1 MRKTLLLLTS
11 SALLLSGC
19 ASAEPPAELTGY
31 ALLSEGLSANCESVG
46 SGSEV
51 EQIKVEGEFNAEPAV
66 TFPTP
71 LGIDGMQT
79 IEVIKGTGGKIVGN
93 QRVALHY
100 AVYNAGTGEKFQGS
114 EFGGEEYVAQDL
126 LTNSNP
132 NYCSA
137 LVGMSVGSRAA
148 ILMGAADAHANMGI
162 PSLGVGQ
169 NDALIF
175 VFDIVDAF
183 LPRAN
188 GEAKA
193 AEAGFPTVILDPKTG
208 QPGIQILKT
217 DAPTEF
223 MKSVLIEGRGE
234 EIQIGDVAVM
244 HYAGWTW
251 DGTQFDES
259 WSSGT
264 PAAFEISSTGLIEG
278 FVQAV
283 EGAKVG
289 SQVIAII
296 PPELGY
302 GEAGSGAI
310 GPNSTLIFVIDILGK
325 E

>member
-1 MRKTLLLLTS
+1 MRKSIFLIS
-11 SALLLSGC
+11 CSALLLAGC
-19 ASAEPPAELTGY
+19 SSAPAVELTGY
-31 ALLSEGLSANCESVG
+31 ALLSDGLSANCESVG
-46 SGSEV
+46 AGSSV
-51 EQIKVEGEFNAEPAV
+51 EQIKVEGEFNAEPTV

-71 LGIDGMQT
+71 LQIEGMET
-79 IEVIKGTGGKIVGN
+79 KEVIVGTGGKIVGN

-114 EFGGEEYVAQDL
+114 EFGSAEFVAQDL

-137 LVGMSVGSRAA
+137 LVGMSVGSRAVV
-148 ILMGAADAHANMGI
+148 LMGAADAHANQGI
-162 PSLGVGQ
+162 PSLGVGPE
-169 NDALIF
+169 DAIIF
-175 VFDIVDAF
+175 IFDIIDAY

-188 GEAKA
+188 GETVPA
-193 AEAGFPTVILDPKTG
+193 AAGFPTVILDPATG
-208 QPGIQILKT
+208 QPGIQVLKT
-217 DAPTEF
+217 DAPAEF

-234 EIQIGDVAVM
+234 TIEIGDVAVM

-278 FVQAV
+278 FVKAV
-283 EGAKVG
+283 EGAKIG
-289 SQVIAII
+289 SQIIAVI
-296 PPELGY
+296 PPDLGY

-310 GPNSTLIFVIDILGK
+310 APNSTLIFVIDILGK

>member
-1 MRKTLLLLTS
+1 MRKSILLISS
-11 SALLLSGC
+11 SALLLAGC
-19 ASAEPPAELTGY
+19 ATQPQVELTGY
-31 ALLSEGLSANCESVG
+31 ALLSEGLTANCESVG
-46 SGSEV
+46 SGTAV
-51 EQIKVEGEFNAEPAV
+51 EQIKVEGEFNTEPKV

-71 LGIDGMQT
+71 LELDGMQT
-79 IEVIKGTGGKIVGN
+79 KEVIVGTGGKIVGN

-114 EFGGEEYVAQDL
+114 EFGTAEYVAQDL

-137 LVGMSVGSRAA
+137 LVGMSVGSRAVV
-148 ILMGAADAHANMGI
+148 LMGAADAHANQGI

-175 VFDIVDAF
+175 VFDIVDAY

-188 GEAKA
+188 GETKA
-193 AEAGFPTVILDPKTG
+193 AEAGFPTVILNPATG
-208 QPGIQILKT
+208 QPGIQVLNSA
-217 DAPTEF
+217 APAEF
-223 MKSVLIEGRGE
+223 MKSVLIEGKGE

-289 SQVIAII
+289 SQIIAII

>member
-1 MRKTLLLLTS
+1 MLVL
-11 SALLLSGC
+11 AGC
-19 ASAEPPAELTGY
+19 TTATTAELTGY
-31 ALLSEGLSANCESVG
+31 ALLSDGLSATCESVG
-46 SGSEV
+46 SGSAV
-51 EQIKVEGEFNAEPAV
+51 EQIKVEGNFNEEPTV

-71 LGIDGMQT
+71 LQAEGMQT
-79 IEVIKGTGGKIVGN
+79 KEVIVGNGGKILGN

-114 EFGGEEYVAQDL
+114 EFGSAEFVSQDL

-132 NYCSA
+132 NYCSV

-148 ILMGAADAHANMGI
+148 VLMGAADAHANQGI
-162 PSLGVGQ
+162 PSLGVGPD
-169 NDALIF
+169 DALIF
-175 VFDIVDAF
+175 IFDIVDAY

-188 GEAKA
+188 GQSMP
-193 AEAGFPTVILDPKTG
+193 AEAGFPTVIVDPASG
-208 QPGIQILKT
+208 QPGLQILNT
-217 DAPTEF
+217 EAPTEF
-223 MKSVLIEGRGE
+223 MRSVLIEGRGE
-234 EIQIGDVAVM
+234 EIEIGDVAVM

-264 PAAFEISSTGLIEG
+264 PAAFEIASTGLIEG
-278 FVQAV
+278 FVKAV

-289 SQVIAII
+289 SQIIAVI

-310 GPNSTLIFVIDILGK
+310 APNSTLIFVIDILGK